1 VELYIIKRSKTSTK
15 RNFLEKRVVASFLN
29 KYSGIFAIFLLL
41 ITFLCKEELFLVR
54 VCMFAVISD
63 IHSNLEA
70 LTAVLADIESRG
82 IETIYCLGDV
92 VGYGPNPKE
101 CLNLIIDKSQW
112 CVLGNHDYAVFYE
125 PTNFNYAAEQASFWT
140 REVLETEG
148 EKQQGDRRWSFLGQM
163 PMRQTLKTKLGTNA
177 AVIDFVHASPR
188 RPVNEYIFPD
198 DVYNNPLKVRLLFE
212 RVKHICFVGHTHM
225 PGVFL
230 DEPDFYLPSEL
241 GNIYPIVEDEK
252 AIINIGSVGQPRD
265 KDNRASYVYVNENKV
280 HFVRIEYDFE
290 TTMKK
295 ILAIEKLDNFHAERL
310 RDGR

>member
-1 VELYIIKRSKTSTK
+1 
-15 RNFLEKRVVASFLN
+15 
-29 KYSGIFAIFLLL
+29 
-41 ITFLCKEELFLVR
+41 
-54 VCMFAVISD
+54 MFAVLSD

-70 LTAVLADIESRG
+70 LTAVLADIRERG

-101 CLNLIIDKSQW
+101 CLDLIIEKTKW

-125 PTNFNYAAEQASFWT
+125 PTNFNYGAEQASFWT
-140 REVLETEG
+140 REVLETDE
-148 EKQQGDRRWSFLGQM
+148 DREHSDKRWRFLGEL
-163 PMRQTLKTKLGTNA
+163 PMRRTLETKLGTSTA
-177 AVIDFVHASPR
+177 TIDLVHASPR

-198 DVYNNPLKVRLLFE
+198 DVYTNPAKVRLLFE

-230 DEPDFYLPSEL
+230 DEPDFYLPDEL
-241 GNIYPIVEDEK
+241 GNVYPIIDDEK

-265 KDNRASYVYVNENKV
+265 KDNRASYVYVNENEV
-280 HFVRIEYDFE
+280 HFVRVGYDLE
-290 TTMKK
+290 TTVKK
-295 ILAIEKLDNFHAERL
+295 IMAIEQLDKFHAERL